1 MKNSLSGCHLFGS
14 SQPHVLLLSLALRV
28 AILHPM
34 TWVHEEKAWQPTTTF
49 KHQPKSM
56 SENQVM
62 KCPDNWSK
70 EKKSSTTLRFNL
82 MKLEICIWLEF
93 SCIQHN
99 LNWRCAFGAA
109 VKCQQTSDSL
119 ASYFLCIA
127 PKQLSLYWR
136 IYDRSVT
143 PYFAAK
149 CCVKRE

>member
-1 MKNSLSGCHLFGS
+1 MSPVWLISTTCSSAESSAARGNFTPNDLSPRG
-14 SQPHVLLLSLALRV
+14 
-28 AILHPM
+28 
-34 TWVHEEKAWQPTTTF
+34 
-49 KHQPKSM
+49 KSM
-56 SENQVM
+56 ATNNNLQASTQVYVGKPGHEM
-62 KCPDNWSK
+62 SWQLKQGK
-70 EKKSSTTLRFNL
+70 KKSSTTLRFNL